1 MKMDTGFTSMDT
13 SFTPEE
19 QAMLV
24 TILQARQRQLL
35 LEISRADL
43 HDFRRELQEREALLE
58 SLLGKLTPAEERAA

>member
-1 MKMDTGFTSMDT
+1 MDT

>member
-1 MKMDTGFTSMDT
+1 MDTGFSFKET

-19 QAMLV
+19 QGMLV

-43 HDFRRELQEREALLE
+43 HDFRRELQEREALVE
-58 SLLGKLTPAEERAA
+58 SLLRKLAPAAERAA